1 MLLTERV
8 QANVTICGIEVDL
21 SAKEFAS
28 GNFDVQP
35 FYNSNLNE
43 SNFQK
48 VYSSSGSIRFQE
60 TSEESVAGT
69 AYTQNVTM
77 KFPSFDNKRSQRI
90 EELRYLKFISL
101 KLNDGQSLLLGRNDF
116 FQNTRPKISV
126 QSSEKVTM
134 VSMVTQSVFPIGFF
148 GNTVPYGFSYQIP
161 VSLLEAI

>member
-1 MLLTERV
+1 MLISERV
-8 QANVTICGIEVDL
+8 HGNVTICGIEVDL
-21 SAKEFAS
+21 SAQEFAS

-35 FYNSNLNE
+35 FYNSNLSE

-48 VYSSSGSIRFQE
+48 VYTSSGSIAFQE
-60 TSEESVAGT
+60 TSEESVAGI

-90 EELRYLKFISL
+90 DELQSLKFISL

-116 FQNTRPKISV
+116 FQNTKPRIAV
-126 QSSEKVTM
+126 QSNQKVTV

-161 VSLLEAI
+161 VSLLELI